1 MNPVKLL
8 AIAAIVTLAI
18 ATPAAAAE
26 PTPTPTPSP
35 DQLPWPPQPSTGVNV
50 GIGGWITGQINA
62 WFANLVSLAIKPLLE
77 LLAST
82 LLSTPSVA
90 TQNRVQDLWQATAAM
105 ANGAFILL
113 VVLAGILVMGHE
125 TVQTRHALKEIA
137 PRLAVAFG
145 AANFSFFLTTQLID
159 LANGVSTALLGQGFD
174 AKRAT
179 TAIRFM
185 IVPPANSEIF
195 YILLTLVAVVLL
207 VLLLITFVF
216 RVAMTTLLVI
226 AAPLALAC
234 LALPQTDGLARLW
247 WRAFAGL
254 LLIQV
259 AQSLTLVT
267 AVRIFFNQDGREAAG
282 LQPVGQL
289 YNLLLALCLLVI
301 LVRIPGWVSRAIF
314 LPGRGSAIGRIFKYA
329 IAYKLTNP
337 VLKALHLGRGGKA
350 GAAKTA
356 GFNAVAGKVLPA
368 LTAGPAAALTG
379 TAAAVRASGTAAAAA
394 IGGPGPAKHAPVGA
408 RRPISA
414 EDWEP
419 APVKHA
425 PSAPAIAGR
434 YKPTTRTPGPTPATT
449 PVYGRPRENFYAAG
463 PAGLGQMQKLRA
475 ASQRRPIYPPP
486 PSRPAARPIVA
497 PNAPI
502 PGTPEWPENPGVPKK
517 TPPRRR
523 TRKPRGGDGR

>member
-1 MNPVKLL
+1 M
-8 AIAAIVTLAI
+8 
-18 ATPAAAAE
+18 
-26 PTPTPTPSP
+26 
-35 DQLPWPPQPSTGVNV
+35 NV

-62 WFANLVSLAIKPLLE
+62 WFANLVGLAMKPLLE

-90 TQNRVQDLWQATAAM
+90 TQDRVQDLWQATAAI
-105 ANGAFILL
+105 ANGAFALL

-125 TVQTRHALKEIA
+125 SVQTRHAFKEIA

-145 AANFSFFLTTQLID
+145 AANFSFFLATQLID

-195 YILLTLVAVVLL
+195 YILLALVAVVLL

-234 LALPQTDGLARLW
+234 LALPQTDGLTRLW
-247 WRAFAGL
+247 WRAFSGL

-267 AVRIFFNQDGREAAG
+267 AVRIFFNQDGRETAG
-282 LQPVGQL
+282 LHPVGQL

-301 LVRIPGWVSRAIF
+301 LVRIPGWISRAVF
-314 LPGRGSAIGRIFKYA
+314 LPGRGSTIGRILKYA
-329 IAYKLTNP
+329 VTYKLTAP
-337 VLKALHLGRGGKA
+337 VLRALNLGRGGRGGGKPA
-350 GAAKTA
+350 TTGAAPSTA
-356 GFNAVAGKVLPA
+356 LKSVAGKVLPA
-368 LTAGPAAALTG
+368 LAGGPAG
-379 TAAAVRASGTAAAAA
+379 TAAATALTGAASAGTAAAAA
-394 IGGPGPAKHAPVGA
+394 MGGPGPAKHAPVGA
-408 RRPISA
+408 RRPVRA

-425 PSAPAIAGR
+425 PTAPAIAGK
-434 YKPTTRTPGPTPATT
+434 YKPTPRPQSPTPATT

-463 PAGLGQMQKLRA
+463 PAGLGQMQSLRA
-475 ASQRRPIYPPP
+475 ASQRRAIDPPP

-502 PGTPEWPENPGVPKK
+502 PGTPEWPESSGTPKK

-523 TRKPRGGDGR
+523 TRRPRGGDGR

>member
-1 MNPVKLL
+1 MSLLL
-8 AIAAIVTLAI
+8 AA
-18 ATPAAAAE
+18 PAAP

-35 DQLPWPPQPSTGVNV
+35 GQLPWLPPPSTGVSV
-50 GIGGWITGQINA
+50 GIGDWITGQINA
-62 WFANLVSLAIKPLLE
+62 WFANLVSLAVKPLLE

-90 TQNRVQDLWQATAAM
+90 TQDRVQDLWQATATI
-105 ANGAFILL
+105 ANGAFVLL

-125 TVQTRHALKEIA
+125 TVQTRYAFKEVA
-137 PRLAVAFG
+137 PRLVVAFC

-174 AKRAT
+174 ARRAT

-185 IVPPANSEIF
+185 IVPPDKSEIF
-195 YILLTLVAVVLL
+195 YILLALVAVVLL

-216 RVAMTTLLVI
+216 RVAMTALLVI

-234 LALPQTDGLARLW
+234 LALPQTDGLTRLW
-247 WRAFAGL
+247 WRAFTGL

-267 AVRIFFNQDGREAAG
+267 AVRIFFNQDGRESAG
-282 LQPVGQL
+282 LHPVGQL

-301 LVRIPGWVSRAIF
+301 LVRIPGWISRAVF
-314 LPGRGSAIGRIFKYA
+314 LPGRGSTIGRILKYA
-329 IAYKLTNP
+329 VTYKLTSP
-337 VLKALHLGRGGKA
+337 VLRALHLGRGG
-350 GAAKTA
+350 GRAAATGVAKPAALKT
-356 GFNAVAGKVLPA
+356 VVGKVLPA
-368 LTAGPAAALTG
+368 LAAGPAG
-379 TAAAVRASGTAAAAA
+379 TAATSAASAGTAAAAA

-408 RRPISA
+408 RRPVRA
-414 EDWEP
+414 QDWEP

-425 PSAPAIAGR
+425 PSGPAITGR
-434 YKPTTRTPGPTPATT
+434 YTPAPRPQGPTPATT

-463 PAGLGQMQKLRA
+463 PAGLGQMQHLRA
-475 ASQRRPIYPPP
+475 ASQRRPIDPPT
-486 PSRPAARPIVA
+486 PSRPIVA

-502 PGTPEWPENPGVPKK
+502 PGTPERPENPGAPK